1 MPNTLIVKI
10 GQTSIAGIKPENED
24 FLGSYIPSPET
35 DDATQ
40 LESKGITVAIADGM
54 SGSDGGKE
62 ASQVSISQFLSDYYG
77 TPESWTVKQ
86 AATKILTAL
95 NTWLYSQGQQKYG
108 TAKGMVTTFS
118 AVVIKSQ
125 TAHLFHVGD
134 SRIYRLR
141 GTDLVQMTRDH
152 RVWITNDRD
161 YLSRA
166 MGIDTHLEI
175 DYRASA
181 VEEGDIYLLTTDGIH
196 DFVGDIE
203 IQETIEKYKDDPQK
217 ASENLVKAA
226 TANECDDNISAQV
239 LKVEF
244 LPEPD
249 KTEFYE
255 QLTQLPF
262 PPDLKA
268 GNVIDGYKILREL
281 NASSRSQVYL
291 AEDLNLAE
299 GAEGSSSKK
308 MKGVHRKVVI
318 KTPSVN
324 FEDDPS
330 YIDLFLHEEW
340 VAKRLQSPHLI
351 KVCGMDRK
359 RTFLYTVVEYVQG
372 QSLKQWMLD
381 NPKPTLIQ
389 VRGTIDQIAR
399 GLRAMHR
406 LEMIHQDIKPDNILL
421 DEFNTLKIIDFG
433 STKIA
438 GLAEIK
444 SVVEHNE
451 IVGTANYSA
460 PEYFKGESG
469 TNRSD
474 IYSLGV
480 IAYEILTGK
489 LPYGEISVERASK
502 KKFNYTSA
510 RQYNPRVPD
519 WMDACLQKAVHPNPE
534 RRYELLS
541 EFLSDFSKPNQ
552 ALLDRNN
559 SQPLI
564 ERNPIGFWRGIA
576 IAQFVVILFLI
587 YQYVLN

>member
-1 MPNTLIVKI
+1 MPNLAVTI

-24 FLGSYIPSPET
+24 FLGSYIPSNET
-35 DDATQ
+35 DDAAQ

-62 ASQVSISQFLSDYYG
+62 ASQVSVSQFLADYYG

-118 AVVIKSQ
+118 AVVLKSQ

-141 GTDLVQMTRDH
+141 GTDLVQLTRDH

-175 DYRASA
+175 DYRATA
-181 VEEGDIYLLTTDGIH
+181 VQEGDIYLLTTDGIH
-196 DFVGDIE
+196 DFVGDKE
-203 IQETIEKYKDDPQK
+203 IQEILETHKNDPQK
-217 ASENLVKAA
+217 ASDNLVKAA
-226 TANECDDNISAQV
+226 TANECDDNISAQILHV
-239 LKVEF
+239 NY

-291 AEDLNLAE
+291 AEDTLSEKINGLP
-299 GAEGSSSKK
+299 
-308 MKGVHRKVVI
+308 RKVVI

-372 QSLKQWMLD
+372 QSLKQWMSD

-389 VRGTIDQIAR
+389 VRGTVDQIAR

-406 LEMIHQDIKPDNILL
+406 LEMIHQDLKPDNILL
-421 DEFNTLKIIDFG
+421 DEFKTLKIIDFG

-469 TNRSD
+469 SNRSD

-489 LPYGEISVERASK
+489 LPYGEISAERASK
-502 KKFNYTSA
+502 KKFNYVSA
-510 RQYNPRVPD
+510 RQYNPLVPD
-519 WMDACLQKAVHPNPE
+519 WMDACLRKAVHPNPE
-534 RRYELLS
+534 RRYGLLS

-552 ALLDRNN
+552 ALLDRNS
-559 SQPLI
+559 SQPLL
-564 ERNPIGFWRGIA
+564 ERNPLAFWRGVAFIQL
-576 IAQFVVILFLI
+576 IIILLLVFKTI
-587 YQYVLN
+587 

>member
-1 MPNTLIVKI
+1 MNQTMPNSLTVTI
-10 GQTSIAGIKPENED
+10 GQSSIAGIKAENED
-24 FLGSYIPSPET
+24 FLGSYVPSEQT
-35 DDATQ
+35 DDETQ
-40 LESKGITVAIADGM
+40 LESKGVTIAIADGM

-62 ASQVSISQFLSDYYG
+62 ASQVCVSQFLSDYYG

-108 TAKGMVTTFS
+108 SAKGMVTTFS
-118 AVVIKSQ
+118 ALVLKSQ
-125 TAHLFHVGD
+125 TAHFFHVGD

-141 GTDLVQMTRDH
+141 DKDFVQLTRDH
-152 RVWITNDRD
+152 RVWITDDRD

-175 DYRASA
+175 DYRATA
-181 VEEGDIYLLTTDGIH
+181 VQEGDIYLLTTDGIH
-196 DFVGDIE
+196 DFVGDKE
-203 IQETIEKYKDDPQK
+203 IHEILESQGDSPQK
-217 ASENLVKAA
+217 ISANLIKAA
-226 TANECDDNISAQV
+226 EKNESTDNISAQV
-239 LKVEF
+239 LRVDH

-268 GNVIDGYKILREL
+268 GNIIDGYKILREL

-291 AEDLNLAE
+291 AEDTD
-299 GAEGSSSKK
+299 SKK
-308 MKGVHRKVVI
+308 TRKVVI

-351 KVCGMDRK
+351 KVCGADRK
-359 RTFLYTVVEYVQG
+359 RTFLYSVVEYVQG
-372 QSLKQWMLD
+372 QSLKQWMSD
-381 NPKPTLIQ
+381 NPKPKLTQ
-389 VRGTIDQIAR
+389 VRGTVDQIAR

-406 LEMIHQDIKPDNILL
+406 LEMIHQDLKPDNILL

-433 STKIA
+433 SAKIA

-444 SVVEHNE
+444 SVVEHNA

-460 PEYFKGESG
+460 PEYFKGHSG

-474 IYSLGV
+474 IYALGV
-480 IAYEILTGK
+480 IAYEMLTGH
-489 LPYGEISVERASK
+489 LPYGEITPEQAAK

-510 RQYNPRVPD
+510 RYYNSLVPD
-519 WMDACLQKAVHPNPE
+519 WIDACLQKAVHPNPE
-534 RRYELLS
+534 RRYGLLS
-541 EFLSDFSKPNQ
+541 EFITDFSKPNQ
-552 ALLDRNN
+552 SLLDRST

-564 ERNPIGFWRGIA
+564 ERNPLAFWRGVAAIQFIA
-576 IAQFVVILFLI
+576 LLILI
-587 YQYVLN
+587 YFYTIKA